1 MARKLNGIE
10 LTRYDDL
17 FKTDAEREADQQ
29 ERVQIVPAE
38 QVFPYARQ
46 PYSVDRPSADLVRL
60 MDSIERTGIAEPLIV
75 RPRSE
80 GGYEIISG
88 HRRDYCAKVV
98 GLDTR
103 PVIVRDYS
111 DEDADILVVDYNINR
126 ENLLPS
132 EKARAYK
139 LKLDAMKRS
148 AGRPAKNSAQVGQN
162 FEGRFSVE
170 ILAEQVNE
178 SRMQIQ
184 RYGVNAVSRNLII
197 CNRDAMLNGH
207 GLYTGVSGSGKSMMA
222 KQEIGFVALNTD
234 HDIIVV
240 DPEREYGPLIRALGG
255 EVITISASNGSYVN
269 ALDISKEYGD
279 GRNPLVLKSEFIMSL
294 CEQLMGAGEIGAK
307 EKSIIDRCTAN
318 IYRKNI
324 HKYEGDPPT
333 LKDLYDDLMRQK
345 EPVAHEIAL
354 ALELFTTGSL
364 NVFAHQTNIDT
375 RNRITCYD
383 IQDLGENLKPIGL
396 LVMLDSIL
404 NRVIRNRQQGRYTHV
419 YIDEIYLFFASPGVG
434 GKSAINNYSSE
445 FLYKCWKRF
454 RKYYAT
460 LAGITQNVE
469 ECLLSDTA
477 RLMFANSEFLVL
489 LNQAPTDRAELA
501 KLLDASDAQMD
512 YVSDAPAGHGL
523 IKVGSCLVPFIN
535 ELPRDTELYRLMT
548 TKPGEQ
554 NA

>member
-1 MARKLNGIE
+1 MAHKLNGIE

-17 FKTDAEREADQQ
+17 FKTDAERETDHQ

-38 QVFPYARQ
+38 QIFPYARQ

-184 RYGVNAVSRNLII
+184 RYIRLTNLIPPLMEAVDARKLKFVPAADYI
-197 CNRDAMLNGH
+197 SHLTEKEQTYLQFLMERDEVSPSVDQAQRLKQISAEGKLENNIIDLIMREEKPLEWKVTLRNDR
-207 GLYTGVSGSGKSMMA
+207 LQKYFPPSYTP
-222 KQEIGFVALNTD
+222 KQME
-234 HDIIVV
+234 
-240 DPEREYGPLIRALGG
+240 
-255 EVITISASNGSYVN
+255 EVIIK
-269 ALDISKEYGD
+269 L
-279 GRNPLVLKSEFIMSL
+279 L
-294 CEQLMGAGEIGAK
+294 
-307 EKSIIDRCTAN
+307 
-318 IYRKNI
+318 
-324 HKYEGDPPT
+324 EGW
-333 LKDLYDDLMRQK
+333 R
-345 EPVAHEIAL
+345 
-354 ALELFTTGSL
+354 
-364 NVFAHQTNIDT
+364 
-375 RNRITCYD
+375 RR
-383 IQDLGENLKPIGL
+383 
-396 LVMLDSIL
+396 
-404 NRVIRNRQQGRYTHV
+404 RQQ
-419 YIDEIYLFFASPGVG
+419 E
-434 GKSAINNYSSE
+434 
-445 FLYKCWKRF
+445 
-454 RKYYAT
+454 
-460 LAGITQNVE
+460 Q
-469 ECLLSDTA
+469 A
-477 RLMFANSEFLVL
+477 R
-489 LNQAPTDRAELA
+489 
-501 KLLDASDAQMD
+501 
-512 YVSDAPAGHGL
+512 
-523 IKVGSCLVPFIN
+523 
-535 ELPRDTELYRLMT
+535 
-548 TKPGEQ
+548 
-554 NA
+554 